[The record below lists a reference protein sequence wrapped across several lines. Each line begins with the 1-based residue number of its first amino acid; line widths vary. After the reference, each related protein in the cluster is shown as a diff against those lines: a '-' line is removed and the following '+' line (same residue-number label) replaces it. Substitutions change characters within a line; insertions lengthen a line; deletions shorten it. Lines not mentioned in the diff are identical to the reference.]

1 MQAKGGN
8 PPQPRAP
15 RSLLFRT
22 PSGRTRTA
30 TRFQEGS
37 VFGSTPRVRTF
48 APGTLEQQISPPHSL
63 PLKPSP
69 CNLSK
74 PDRPWEPEPQGPRV
88 PRRPRLPAPARCVS
102 AAAAFS
108 CLAGQA
114 LPALRCGGDARSRPA
129 AEAAWGRPFHPHRVQ
144 GRPAG
149 GASSAERSVPW
160 VGGWHSHT
168 FWMTACREEGKRT
181 RAHC

>member
-1 MQAKGGN
+1 MQAKGRN

-22 PSGRTRTA
+22 PSGRTLTA

-37 VFGSTPRVRTF
+37 VLGSTPRVRTL

-63 PLKPSP
+63 PLKPPP

-74 PDRPWEPEPQGPRV
+74 PDRPWEPEPQGSRFSC
-88 PRRPRLPAPARCVS
+88 RPRLPAPARCVS

-108 CLAGQA
+108 CLAGRA

-129 AEAAWGRPFHPHRVQ
+129 ARRRGAVPSTPTEFKGAPLGELALPNALCPEL
-144 GRPAG
+144 G
-149 GASSAERSVPW
+149 GGTHAPS
-160 VGGWHSHT
+160 G
-168 FWMTACREEGKRT
+168 
-181 RAHC
+181 